1 MDGTEA
7 ISFALAA
14 LGLLLAGIIKGTTGL
29 GYSSCALPFLVA
41 SVGLKTAIVLLV
53 IPAMLSN
60 VFVMFNTGHFRETLR
75 RFWLLYAATLPG
87 IVFGIVMLVWI
98 DQRIATRTLGFLT
111 IVYALLALL
120 RPNLALD
127 SRLERPL
134 QIPVGVL
141 NGFFTGLTGSQ
152 MLPLLP
158 YMLALRLDP
167 DRLVQ
172 ANNIAVT
179 LASVFLATA
188 LFVSGLMTWPILQ
201 ISIAAVV
208 PALVGVQL
216 GSRARRHIPAA
227 IFRTL
232 VLVLLILFG
241 VIFAVRD

>member
-1 MDGTEA
+1 MDWTDTT
-7 ISFALAA
+7 SFALAA
-14 LGLLLAGIIKGTTGL
+14 LGFFLAGVIKGTTGL
-29 GYSSCALPFLVA
+29 GYSSCALPFLVSA
-41 SVGLKTAIVLLV
+41 MGLKTAIIVLV

-60 VFVMFNTGHFRETLR
+60 VLVMCYTGHFRETLL
-75 RFWLLYAATLPG
+75 RFWPLYSAMLPG
-87 IVFGIVMLVWI
+87 IVIGIAMLVWI
-98 DQRIATRTLGFLT
+98 DQKVATRTLGILT
-111 IVYALLALL
+111 VLYAVLALT
-120 RPNLALD
+120 RPALVLGK
-127 SRLERPL
+127 SLERCL
-134 QIPVGVL
+134 QIPVGLL

-152 MLPLLP
+152 MMPLLP